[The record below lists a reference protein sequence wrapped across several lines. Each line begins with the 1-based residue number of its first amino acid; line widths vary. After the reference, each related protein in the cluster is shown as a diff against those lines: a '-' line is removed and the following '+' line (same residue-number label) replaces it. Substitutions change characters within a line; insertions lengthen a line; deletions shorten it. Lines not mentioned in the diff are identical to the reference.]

1 MASLTLKSKHR
12 LLCGDAGD
20 AGDHDVLLNGE
31 HVDLVLTDPPYGVE
45 IDYGVF
51 NDTKNELQ
59 KLIARFMPLV
69 LLHSVVLL
77 TPGKSN
83 IWSYPE
89 PTWTLIW
96 AEPAGVGRGA
106 WGFIGSQPI
115 LAYGKCPYL
124 GNRLGSRPDTFVG
137 KGEGASSDEHPVA
150 KPVEVWKWF
159 MERGSINK
167 GDLIFDP
174 FIGSGTTIIA
184 AEELGRHCYGIEL
197 SPAYCDV
204 AITRWENYTGE
215 KAVRI
220 GQP

>member
-1 MASLTLKSKHR
+1 M
-12 LLCGDAGD
+12 
-20 AGDHDVLLNGE
+20 
-31 HVDLVLTDPPYGVE
+31 
-45 IDYGVF
+45 
-51 NDTKNELQ
+51 
-59 KLIARFMPLV
+59 
-69 LLHSVVLL
+69 
-77 TPGKSN
+77 
-83 IWSYPE
+83 
-89 PTWTLIW
+89 
-96 AEPAGVGRGA
+96 
-106 WGFIGSQPI
+106 
-115 LAYGKCPYL
+115 
-124 GNRLGSRPDTFVG
+124 G

-174 FIGSGTTIIA
+174 FIGSGTMIIA